1 VIIEYI
7 NEALKKAKYEII
19 NDEDP
24 YYGEIP
30 EIKGVWATGKTLE
43 ECRQQLRETLDEW
56 LILSFK
62 KNLPIPDINGIDLN
76 LKLSAKIA
84 TDLSQGFYFKNEEVR
99 SHRSF
104 FLG

>member
-19 NDEDP
+19 NDEEP

-30 EIKGVWATGKTLE
+30 EIKGVWASGKSLE

-62 KNLPIPDINGIDLN
+62 KNLPIPGIRGG
-76 LKLSAKIA
+76 KYF
-84 TDLSQGFYFKNEEVR
+84 QGTVVG
-99 SHRSF
+99 S
-104 FLG
+104 